1 MGRMDC
7 VRIMENNQ
15 APAAYRIWGVDDVV
29 YGPVDPQ
36 TLREWIRD
44 ERVASGSWV
53 FSESTQ
59 QWQKAGS
66 VPGFQSLF
74 PDNDPGD
81 TRSFY
86 PTPPPQIK
94 PGTLRRVKIL
104 ADLSDAALERLLRH
118 VEIVKVDQFREVVRK
133 GDMGDALFMVLEGEL
148 RVRLMI
154 GGKETILS
162 VLAMGDV
169 FGEVSVFDHGPRSAD
184 VVANTASTLLKIS
197 ETGFR
202 TLLVKAPE
210 LAAPILFSMGKTLAA
225 RIRADN
231 RRLQDSI
238 ALTRAAAG

>member
-1 MGRMDC
+1 
-7 VRIMENNQ
+7 MENNQ
-15 APAAYRIWGVDDVV
+15 EPPSYRIWGVDDVV
-29 YGPVDPQ
+29 YGPVDEQ

-44 ERVASGSWV
+44 ERVAGGTWV
-53 FSESTQ
+53 FSDATQ
-59 QWQKAGS
+59 QWQTAVKVA
-66 VPGFQSLF
+66 GFQSLF
-74 PDNDPGD
+74 PETGPGD
-81 TRSFY
+81 TIILRSK
-86 PTPPPQIK
+86 PPPQIK

-104 ADLSDAALERLLRH
+104 ADLADASLLRLLRH
-118 VEIVKVDQFREVVRK
+118 VEIVHVEQFREVVSK
-133 GDMGDALFMVLEGEL
+133 GDIGDSLFMVLEGEL

-162 VLAMGDV
+162 TLGLGDM

-197 ETGFR
+197 ETVFQ

-210 LAAPILFSMGKTLAA
+210 LAAPILFNMGQTLAA

-238 ALTRAAAG
+238 ALARAVAG